1 MTNKNTTLWGLGA
14 LLAAAGGALVA
25 LFDGDAATQ
34 LDLPS
39 LISAVLFS
47 IALWKARDA
56 KPTDPVV
63 TKTPNGTVLVEQA
76 PTIPPSAV

>member
-14 LLAAAGGALVA
+14 LLTAAGSALVA

-34 LDLPS
+34 IDLPS
-39 LISAVLFS
+39 LISTALFA

-56 KPTDPVV
+56 KPTNSVVVESQNGPVV
-63 TKTPNGTVLVEQA
+63 VEE
-76 PTIPPSAV
+76 VK